1 MSMSSNDKKASCAVC
16 GTKIDESRL
25 EIHHIRPIK
34 DGGDSSPENVIHI
47 CPNCHRE
54 IHTTNNNRLAGAGLG
69 GAILGASLA
78 GPAGALVGGF
88 VGLLMGDSVNKSK
101 TPENKGDTDG

>member
-1 MSMSSNDKKASCAVC
+1 MSSNNKKASCAVC
-16 GTKIDESRL
+16 GTQIEENRL
-25 EIHHIRPIK
+25 EVHHIKPLK
-34 DGGDSSPENVIHI
+34 DGGEHLADNIVHI
-47 CPNCHRE
+47 CPKCHRE

-78 GPAGALVGGF
+78 GPAGALVGGL

-101 TPENKGDTDG
+101 TPENKGNNDG